1 LKHLKE
7 VYGRRRNSDVVFNVR
22 YFVDCFHM
30 ANSKH
35 CVGYDPISSV
45 VLRYLIVVSND
56 RRFKMKYNYN
66 GTLPMRRVREGAG
79 RPRKGYRVVRLL
91 VKVGTA
97 EMLEK
102 LTVDERGAFVDAAV
116 EKSVKQYGRW

>member
-1 LKHLKE
+1 
-7 VYGRRRNSDVVFNVR
+7 
-22 YFVDCFHM
+22 
-30 ANSKH
+30 
-35 CVGYDPISSV
+35 
-45 VLRYLIVVSND
+45 
-56 RRFKMKYNYN
+56 MKYNYN